1 MKHRVKGKQLN
12 RNVGT
17 RRALFKNLTL
27 ALIEHGKINTTE
39 AKAKAVRSSFEKL
52 ITKAKAGTVANRRL
66 IDQVVNHR
74 SAVNRLVDEIA
85 PAIKRTSGFTRI
97 TKLGNRRGDD
107 ASMVRLEIIDWQA
120 KTVIKAIKKND
131 KADKSEEKTVAAKP
145 AVVSSISDEKMTSK
159 VKRPTT
165 ASAQA
170 KHIPQ
175 KRIAGGGK

>member
-52 ITKAKAGTVANRRL
+52 ITKAKAGTVAKRRL
-66 IDQVVNHR
+66 IDEVVNRR
-74 SAVNRLVDEIA
+74 SVTNKLVDEIA
-85 PAIKRTSGFTRI
+85 PAMKRTSGFTRI
-97 TKLGNRRGDD
+97 IKLGNRRGDD

-120 KTVIKAIKKND
+120 KVEVKTAKKSD
-131 KADKSEEKTVAAKP
+131 KTENKSEEKAVTKP
-145 AVVSSISDEKMTSK
+145 AIKSEEKMVSK

-165 ASAQA
+165 ASAQT

>member
-39 AKAKAVRSSFEKL
+39 AKAKAVKASFEKL

-74 SAVNRLVDEIA
+74 NAVNRLVDEIA
-85 PAIKRTSGFTRI
+85 PAIKRTSGYTRI
-97 TKLGNRRGDD
+97 IKLGNRRGDD

-120 KTVIKAIKKND
+120 KTVVKAAKKND
-131 KADKSEEKTVAAKP
+131 KAEKTEEKAAAKP
-145 AVVSSISDEKMTSK
+145 AVTSSISDEKMTSK

-165 ASAQA
+165 ASAQT